1 MQQTSGLIPGQA
13 QIIANHPIMAAR
25 GTTGISRRGPFVLST
40 STIFACIS
48 VEMSEFILSSVN
60 VQVQCGAGMRLE
72 GGRAKYRCRG
82 GDWRPALPVCQPRDC
97 HVPRC
102 VSPCLDNILYVIIN
116 NICWQPPPRHALAA
130 RPRPCPARRPPHR
143 HLPLRLQAR
152 RRRHAAL
159 RPRYMRSEENIL
171 QLANKR

>member
-1 MQQTSGLIPGQA
+1 M
-13 QIIANHPIMAAR
+13 
-25 GTTGISRRGPFVLST
+25 
-40 STIFACIS
+40 
-48 VEMSEFILSSVN
+48 
-60 VQVQCGAGMRLE
+60 
-72 GGRAKYRCRG
+72 RG
-82 GDWRPALPVCQPRDC
+82 GDAAGGGAGQVPVPGRGLAARPARVPAQGLPRAQVR
-97 HVPRC
+97 VAA
-102 VSPCLDNILYVIIN
+102 CLDTVLCVIRVIIN

-171 QLANKR
+171 HFTINNDYRSLGPECASVCWSAVPAAENQTRTLLQGLAQVLIYTNNLTS